1 MWDLT
6 KDQVLTDAKNKGF
19 QIESVPSQWP
29 FDYSGFEA
37 FIVTNNE
44 KKQAYICFNS
54 DTGKLIAK
62 NRVK

>member
-1 MWDLT
+1 MNEFT

-29 FDYSGFEA
+29 FDYFGCEA
-37 FIVTNNE
+37 YIVTNNE

-54 DTGKLIAK
+54 ATSKLIAK